1 MTPRHHPP
9 NLVSVPDAAE
19 IVGYTERTVWHYLAR
34 GDLSRYKAG
43 GRTYVDADQ
52 LVERFAPRAV

>member
-1 MTPRHHPP
+1 MNTPQ

-19 IVGYTERTVWHYLAR
+19 IVGYTERHIWHLLAR
-34 GDLSRYKAG
+34 GDLRRYKAG
-43 GRTYVDADQ
+43 HRTYLDADE